1 MTQVKI
7 LFVCLGNIC
16 RSPMA
21 EAIMNKM
28 ISDRGLSQKF
38 QVDSAGTSANHVGEN
53 PDERTLVTCRKNNIP
68 IYHKARQISEQDF
81 AFFDFLVAMDE
92 SNFLHLNKMA
102 EQKRL
107 RSDHIHMMRQF
118 DPKMD
123 TINVAD
129 PWFGDLS
136 DFDTCYETLMV
147 SCQAWLDDL
156 IKNI

>member
-28 ISDRGLSQKF
+28 IADHGLTNRF
-38 QVDSAGTSANHVGEN
+38 QIDSAGTSANHIGEN
-53 PDERTLVTCRKNNIP
+53 PDERTIITCRKNNIP

-81 AFFDFLVAMDE
+81 AYFDRLIAMDE

-102 EQKRL
+102 EQRRL
-107 RSDHIHMMRQF
+107 RSDHIHLMREY
-118 DPKMD
+118 DTNMD

-129 PWFGDLS
+129 PWFGDLT
-136 DFDTCYETLMV
+136 DFDKCYETLTA
-147 SCQAWLDDL
+147 SCKAWLEDL
-156 IKNI
+156 K